1 MLLARIS
8 DIPYQL
14 ASTRVETVETL
25 NQYFLL
31 VPSHVREVYIYYL
44 LRNPPESV
52 MHLRREPP
60 PMYKP
65 KKRPND
71 EDDDDEPAFLPP
83 PTIIF
88 VTHPRTAAYLTT
100 FLQHLNIQASALHSH
115 LSQPARLASLQLF
128 RSSIAPVLICTD
140 VASRGLDI
148 EDVGMVINWD
158 MPIGK
163 LRKKFLD
170 RQKARHTEKRKGKR
184 VAEPSAA
191 DKPASEESEDEDDV
205 GGAEEYVHR
214 VGRTAR
220 MGRGGV
226 AISFVTEREEDA
238 TMVLKIEERIRE
250 YISFS

>member
-1 MLLARIS
+1 
-8 DIPYQL
+8 
-14 ASTRVETVETL
+14 
-25 NQYFLL
+25 
-31 VPSHVREVYIYYL
+31 
-44 LRNPPESV
+44 
-52 MHLRREPP
+52 
-60 PMYKP
+60 
-65 KKRPND
+65 
-71 EDDDDEPAFLPP
+71 
-83 PTIIF
+83 
-88 VTHPRTAAYLTT
+88 
-100 FLQHLNIQASALHSH
+100 
-115 LSQPARLASLQLF
+115 
-128 RSSIAPVLICTD
+128 
-140 VASRGLDI
+140 
-148 EDVGMVINWD
+148 MVINWD